1 MWTRT
6 SKPKPLSVVSAMA
19 IHPEHL
25 DLKRD
30 EALTVRW
37 SDGKVSVY
45 PVAYLRRM
53 SPSADAQQTREQI
66 NANPLTV
73 LPSSSGAGPLRAERI
88 EPVGRYAVRI
98 VFSDGHHTGLY
109 TWPYLREI
117 DPAR

>member
-1 MWTRT
+1 M
-6 SKPKPLSVVSAMA
+6 PIYPV
-19 IHPEHL
+19 HF

-37 SDGKVSVY
+37 SDERVSVY
-45 PVAYLRRM
+45 PVGLLRRL
-53 SPSADAQQTREQI
+53 SPSADAQQTRE
-66 NANPLTV
+66 ALAENPLTV
-73 LPSSSGAGPLRAERI
+73 LSSGGDGPLHAERI

-117 DPAR
+117 DPDNVSSG